1 MQTMTTLCVPQLGRE
16 HPIIAPA
23 HKLYTGS
30 SQCLLRRPGAF
41 NTRISNHRHITD
53 GDRAV
58 KNRVSDI
65 LANIS
70 MVLKL
75 HYFKVKGLPQQSSG

>member
-30 SQCLLRRPGAF
+30 SQCLLRRPRAF
-41 NTRISNHRHITD
+41 NMRISNHRYIKD

-70 MVLKL
+70 VVLKL
-75 HYFKVKGLPQQSSG
+75 NYFKVKGLPQQPSG